1 MPANPSIA
9 IRNAPLP
16 RQYTIEAWLAGQWTP
31 QVDITDNHHRQRRH
45 VLPAAV
51 TTTRLRI
58 VDVATHGDPSTAI
71 YEVRCYAP

>member
-1 MPANPSIA
+1 
-9 IRNAPLP
+9 
-16 RQYTIEAWLAGQWTP
+16 
-31 QVDITDNHHRQRRH
+31 
-45 VLPAAV
+45 V